1 MYCNKCGKALP
12 SHGYICKFCGTMM
25 DSEQI
30 KIQKENIKN
39 QNRDK
44 IEVNLM
50 SDRYSS
56 EPINRNYEKRRE
68 NKYLGAI
75 LILVVVIILL
85 IIAILKVM

>member
-1 MYCNKCGKALP
+1 
-12 SHGYICKFCGTMM
+12 M